1 MGSVVIDPALSFH
14 EISATITQLER
25 DKARLQEQLSMTE
38 THLRAYKQLQQ
49 IMIQNP
55 QGSSAQGRTSANAER
70 PVAPTQSAGNY
81 APHQT
86 AQAGPT
92 SPRRVTG
99 GSPSPTRAISPR
111 RQYTPLTAPSPSAS
125 ATLQTEQIYDELRQ
139 IRKAR
144 EEREAQRRA
153 QMQTH

>member
-1 MGSVVIDPALSFH
+1 
-14 EISATITQLER
+14 
-25 DKARLQEQLSMTE
+25 MTE

-55 QGSSAQGRTSANAER
+55 QGSSAQGQGRASANVNVER
-70 PVAPTQSAGNY
+70 SVGPTQSAGNF
-81 APHQT
+81 AQHQT
-86 AQAGPT
+86 AAGPT
-92 SPRRVTG
+92 SPRRATG